1 MSPETPRG
9 PLEPIPAPDS
19 AAHDRSTQRLAR
31 LSIGLSAIPELGS
44 DGYVRV
50 LGRAFVLSL
59 HGAMRVLRMYPAEN
73 PVVQKTVEELAGV
86 AEDLR
91 ADAGELEARIA
102 GEFLF
107 LNRIRLRLDLENFAT
122 VDAVLRE
129 LRQSGI
135 GTLKVLGPASAT
147 DWLALIGALNS
158 PAGDDPAARLHHFR
172 HRLGSAGVSTFDVE
186 PPVEDTQ
193 RKVDAESKDPAKSA
207 YAKSVAAIDRVMEA
221 VRSGQRPNLRILK
234 RTVQLIVDRV
244 LADEASML
252 GLTTLRDHGDPGFTH
267 AVNVCVFAVSLGR
280 RLGLSRV
287 QLYDLGLAALF
298 HDCGQSRIPPELLNK
313 PAPLTHDDWVQL
325 SSHPWQGVLM
335 LCHLR
340 EHNEFP
346 YRTMMVAYEHHLR
359 PRGGYPER
367 RRPRPV
373 GLFSRI
379 IAVIEIF
386 DAATSRASQHG
397 PARAPADFIVDLRA
411 RGAEFCDGVIVRA
424 FCDMLGL
431 YPVGTVLLLDTG
443 ELAVATFANSDPE
456 LLDRPQVLI
465 ISDADG
471 NITHPGTPANLAD
484 RVEGAFRRTV
494 IETVDAER
502 YGIRV
507 GDYFL

>member
-1 MSPETPRG
+1 MTTPTG
-9 PLEPIPAPDS
+9 PQEPIPPPDR
-19 AAHDRSTQRLAR
+19 AAQDRSTQRLAR
-31 LSIGLSAIPELGS
+31 LSIGLAAMPELGS

-59 HGAMRVLRMYPAEN
+59 HGTMRVLRMYPAEN

-107 LNRIRLRLDLENFAT
+107 LNRIRIRLDLENFAT

-129 LRQSGI
+129 LRQSGV
-135 GTLKVLGPASAT
+135 GTLRVLGPASAA
-147 DWLALIGALNS
+147 DWLALVGVLNA
-158 PAGDDPAARLHHFR
+158 PAGDDPAARLHNFR
-172 HRLGSAGVSTFDVE
+172 HRLNASGVSVFDVE
-186 PPVEDTQ
+186 PPVEDTR

-221 VRSGQRPNLRILK
+221 VRAGQRPNLRILK

-267 AVNVCVFAVSLGR
+267 AVNVCVFAVALGR

-298 HDCGQSRIPPELLNK
+298 HDCGQSRIPADLLNK
-313 PAPLTHDDWVQL
+313 PAPLTHEDWAQL

-346 YRTMMVAYEHHLR
+346 YRTMLVAYEHHLR
-359 PRGGYPER
+359 PKGGYPVR

-397 PARAPADFIVDLRA
+397 PARAPADFIVDLRE
-411 RGAEFCDGVIVRA
+411 RGAEFCDGVVVQA
-424 FCDMLGL
+424 FCDMLGR

-443 ELAVATFANSDPE
+443 ELAIASSANPDPDF
-456 LLDRPQVLI
+456 LDRPLAIV

-471 NITHPGTPANLAD
+471 KVTHPGTPVDLAE
-484 RVEGAFRRTV
+484 RGEGGAFRRSV
-494 IETVDAER
+494 LETVDAER